1 MYNAHVLLSW
11 DLHLCEEVKPRT
23 NSDKNH
29 KYDLAFKAES
39 SESGVMIVHPSWGL
53 ERLLEREGFPV
64 GD

>member
-1 MYNAHVLLSW
+1 MFCFLGIYTYVRKLNP
-11 DLHLCEEVKPRT
+11 EQT
-23 NSDKNH
+23 GKNH